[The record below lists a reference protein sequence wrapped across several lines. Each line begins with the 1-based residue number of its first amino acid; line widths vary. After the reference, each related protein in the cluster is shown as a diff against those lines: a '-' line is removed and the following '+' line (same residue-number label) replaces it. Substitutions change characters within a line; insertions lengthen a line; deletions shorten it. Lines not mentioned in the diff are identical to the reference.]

1 MKYFLLIWGS
11 LTIVFFFFF
20 VYFLITLYFLFAVFI
35 VVQYKYSRLLV
46 YVYCRKYAS
55 CTTWFLNNLFSCGGP
70 SPAHQIT
77 IIWPRI
83 LGPACQ
89 RKRHSHTTLNKKFEP
104 IKNKIQS
111 LQNFSL
117 LNIEQ
122 KNCEK
127 CYVHNTFIINMK

>member
-1 MKYFLLIWGS
+1 MFS
-11 LTIVFFFFF
+11 F
-20 VYFLITLYFLFAVFI
+20 VYFLITLHFLLLSSF
-35 VVQYKYSRLLV
+35 VVQYKYSCLLV
-46 YVYCRKYAS
+46 YVYCRKHVL
-55 CTTWFLNNLFSCGGP
+55 CTSWFLNSPFSYDKP
-70 SPAHQIT
+70 SPVHQTT

-89 RKRHSHTTLNKKFEP
+89 KKRHSHTTLNKKFEP

-117 LNIEQ
+117 LNVEQ

-127 CYVHNTFIINMK
+127 CYVHNTFITNMK